1 MAYDERPADR
11 VRQELS
17 ENRGIT
23 EKKMFGGIA
32 FMVRGNMCCGII
44 EERLMVRVGPEA
56 YEKSLRLAHAAAMDY
71 TGKPMRGFVYVS
83 PEGTRTARQLRAWLQ
98 RGLDF
103 AETLPA
109 R

>member
-1 MAYDERPADR
+1 MAYDERLAER

-17 ENRGIT
+17 ENRGIS
-23 EKKMFGGIA
+23 ERKMFGGIA
-32 FMVRGNMCCGII
+32 FMIRGNMCCGVIDD
-44 EERLMVRVGPEA
+44 RLMVRVGPDGYDKA
-56 YEKSLRLAHAAAMDY
+56 LKLAHASAMDY

-83 PEGTRTARQLRAWLQ
+83 PEGTNTARQLRAWLQ

-103 AETLPA
+103 AESLPA

>member
-1 MAYDERPADR
+1 MAYDEKLAERAR
-11 VRQELS
+11 RELS

-32 FMVRGNMCCGII
+32 FMIRGNMCCCII
-44 EERLMVRVGPEA
+44 DDRLMVRVGPDA
-56 YEKSLRLAHAAAMDY
+56 YERALKLANASAMDY

-83 PEGTRTARQLRAWLQ
+83 PDGTKTTRQLRAWLQ

-103 AETLPA
+103 AESLPA
-109 R
+109 K